1 METASSTLSV
11 LPNNKAEVENFANK
25 LISEIENGQINPLEL
40 LRQQR
45 AIEKVFDLIKD
56 SLTKAARDEAEKYGV
71 KSFEFKG
78 AKFELA
84 EAGVKYDYSQSG
96 HVGYSKISESI
107 AKLNEKKKEFET
119 FIKAVKEPV
128 NLVDEDSGEVFTV
141 YPPQKTST
149 STIKIT
155 L

>member
-11 LPNNKAEVENFANK
+11 MPNTKAEIEQFSQM

-40 LRQQR
+40 IRQQR
-45 AIEKVFDLIKD
+45 AIEKVFDLIKE
-56 SLTKAARDEAEKYGV
+56 SLIKAARDEADKFGA

-78 AKFELA
+78 AKFELV
-84 EAGVKYDYSQSG
+84 EAGVKYDYSQCG
-96 HVGYSKISESI
+96 HVGYAAVTEKM
-107 AKLNEKKKEFET
+107 ATLNDEKKQLET

-128 NLVDEDSGEVFTV
+128 NMVDNDGVPFTV